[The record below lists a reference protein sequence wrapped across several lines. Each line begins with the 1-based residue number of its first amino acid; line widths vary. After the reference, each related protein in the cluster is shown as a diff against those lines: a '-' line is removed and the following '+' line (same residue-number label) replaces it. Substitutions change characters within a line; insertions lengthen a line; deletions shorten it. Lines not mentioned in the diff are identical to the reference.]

1 MSSGHHFTGTGD
13 WQAGLEVRIDSTG
26 LSPHGALKLKSKH
39 IYCPGVERIHQA
51 VSSWFFLVQSVPQT
65 HEKLS

>member
-26 LSPHGALKLKSKH
+26 LSPHGALKLKSK
-39 IYCPGVERIHQA
+39 PVGENKKFRLQEREEVEMLKETIT
-51 VSSWFFLVQSVPQT
+51 W
-65 HEKLS
+65 